1 MDIFERD
8 LAGEAISIHDPE
20 FFKIKHVIDEA
31 QKILAQLNPVSYTH
45 LDVYKRQVW
54 ENGERVSG

>member
-20 FFKIKHVIDEA
+20 FYKIKHVIDEA
-31 QKILAQLNPVSYTH
+31 QKILAQLNLSYHNKTE
-45 LDVYKRQVW
+45 VRQIFH
-54 ENGERVSG
+54 G